1 MERQLELNLYEPI
14 FVGVIPDKR
23 LKTCRC
29 CGERINIYFFGI
41 DRRASD
47 NHKSVCRICERKL
60 RNSKKNK

>member
-1 MERQLELNLYEPI
+1 MTKQLKLGLYEPI

-29 CGERINIYFFGI
+29 CGEKMNIYFFGI

-47 NHKSVCRICERKL
+47 NHKSVCRMCEKKL
-60 RNSKKNK
+60 RRIKH